1 MDAQSNP
8 DGETLFVKPER
19 PKKTSYSVPE
29 VAIRV
34 EAIAPVYRR
43 GLAELKP
50 DRQNRLRIRPRIVK
64 QIVRSRGAEGAPP
77 TYLSRS
83 QAGFVLSDEEM
94 SLDTD
99 PEQVRTDAA
108 PWIEFFA
115 NYNNGFLATYH
126 VSRATVSRSCAIS
139 SAKWRCVPS

>member
-1 MDAQSNP
+1 M
-8 DGETLFVKPER
+8 
-19 PKKTSYSVPE
+19 
-29 VAIRV
+29 
-34 EAIAPVYRR
+34 YRR

-83 QAGFVLSDEEM
+83 QAGFVLSGEEM

-99 PEQVRTDAA
+99 PGQVRTDAA
-108 PWIEFFA
+108 LSIEFFA
-115 NYNNGFLATYH
+115 NYNNGSWATCR
-126 VSRATVSRSCAIS
+126 VRRATISRSCAGS
-139 SAKWRCVPS
+139 TWPR